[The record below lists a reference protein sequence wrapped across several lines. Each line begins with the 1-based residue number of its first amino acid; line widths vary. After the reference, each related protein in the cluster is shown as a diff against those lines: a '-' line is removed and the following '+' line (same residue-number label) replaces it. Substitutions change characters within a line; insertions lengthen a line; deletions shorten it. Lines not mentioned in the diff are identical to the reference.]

1 MNEQLVS
8 DQGLML
14 QWLFGG
20 AVVCF
25 YAFRRFESP
34 GPTRATTTFWQ
45 YWLAKTGY
53 AGSMLLLFIVLG
65 GAGTDLPRQ
74 ILDFLQI
81 SAAIKMA
88 DQPPGPLLAALILT
102 SLLPNAPLLQRF
114 DELIKVWFQR
124 VGNIPFEVR
133 ELSQRLKDS
142 IFRPSKD
149 RLLRMCSD
157 IKEAGIDPEWLD
169 APQGSL
175 AQIWACTAALYMT
188 IKTGAMP
195 KGFLRFADSRKDVR
209 AEIDRRFESLQSVEP
224 GVLVQLDDAKSS
236 ALAKHLER
244 KVRKDIDDLHEMLCD
259 YISAGVLETEWTFA
273 QRHARLVGMGFRDLD
288 KPRHVL
294 GSHEVV
300 LITGLIFLAMMFVS
314 LATRRFF
321 EPTPLGQNFRTA
333 VLVSIIYGIAIV
345 VAIYPKAIWSFAD
358 IVRVGTRPVAAYVAS
373 AFVAVVAAF
382 FVSLLF
388 RFVFDQS
395 GNLFQ
400 TISTPGA
407 FRRAFEV
414 SVQRSPWLVTTFI
427 ATIAIAWTADN
438 RAGSVENV
446 PAWLRAVESI
456 GMCLVFVAAQWITFA
471 LLEASTPDFAA
482 KLSQPKLLLTAA
494 IIGVVVGGL
503 VPHLYRR
510 SKLHLP
516 KAVPESVQGNPAL

>member
-1 MNEQLVS
+1 
-8 DQGLML
+8 
-14 QWLFGG
+14 
-20 AVVCF
+20 
-25 YAFRRFESP
+25 
-34 GPTRATTTFWQ
+34 
-45 YWLAKTGY
+45 
-53 AGSMLLLFIVLG
+53 
-65 GAGTDLPRQ
+65 
-74 ILDFLQI
+74 
-81 SAAIKMA
+81 
-88 DQPPGPLLAALILT
+88 
-102 SLLPNAPLLQRF
+102 
-114 DELIKVWFQR
+114 
-124 VGNIPFEVR
+124 
-133 ELSQRLKDS
+133 
-142 IFRPSKD
+142 
-149 RLLRMCSD
+149 
-157 IKEAGIDPEWLD
+157 
-169 APQGSL
+169 
-175 AQIWACTAALYMT
+175 
-188 IKTGAMP
+188 
-195 KGFLRFADSRKDVR
+195 
-209 AEIDRRFESLQSVEP
+209 
-224 GVLVQLDDAKSS
+224 
-236 ALAKHLER
+236 
-244 KVRKDIDDLHEMLCD
+244 
-259 YISAGVLETEWTFA
+259 
-273 QRHARLVGMGFRDLD
+273 MGFRDLD

-321 EPTPLGQNFRTA
+321 QPTPLGQNFRTA

>member
-1 MNEQLVS
+1 MDEQLVS
-8 DQGLML
+8 DQGLLL

-25 YAFRRFESP
+25 YAFRRFENP

-65 GAGTDLPRQ
+65 GAGTDLPKQ
-74 ILDFLQI
+74 IFDLLQI
-81 SAAIKMA
+81 SAAIRMA

-102 SLLPNAPLLQRF
+102 SLLPNAPFLQRV
-114 DELIKVWFQR
+114 DEIIKVWFQR

-133 ELSQRLKDS
+133 ELSLRLKGS
-142 IFRPSKD
+142 AFKPSKD
-149 RLLRMCSD
+149 RLVRVRLD
-157 IKEAGIDPEWLD
+157 LEEEGIDPEWLD
-169 APQGSL
+169 APLGSL
-175 AQIWACTAALYMT
+175 AQIWACTAALYLT
-188 IKTGAMP
+188 IKTGMMP
-195 KGFLRFADSRKDVR
+195 KGFLRFADSRKDVL
-209 AEIDRRFESLQSVEP
+209 AEIERRFESLQSVEAS
-224 GVLVQLDDAKSS
+224 VLVQLDDARGSP
-236 ALAKHLER
+236 LARHLEK
-244 KVRKDIDDLHEMLCD
+244 KVRKDIEDLHEMLCD
-259 YISAGVLETEWTFA
+259 YVSAGVLETEWSFG
-273 QRHARLVGMGFRDLD
+273 QRYARLVEMGFRDLD
-288 KPRHVL
+288 KPRHAL
-294 GSHEVV
+294 GLHEVV
-300 LITGLIFLAMMFVS
+300 LITGLIFLAMMFIT

-345 VAIYPKAIWSFAD
+345 AAIYPKAVWNVAD
-358 IVRVGTRPVAAYVAS
+358 IGKVGIRPVAAYVVS
-373 AFVAVVAAF
+373 AFAAVVAAF

-407 FRRAFEV
+407 FRKAFEV

-427 ATIAIAWTADN
+427 ATVAIAWTADN
-438 RAGSVENV
+438 RSASPENI
-446 PAWLRAVESI
+446 PAWLRPAEST
-456 GMCLVFVAAQWITFA
+456 GMCLVFVAAQWMTFA
-471 LLEASTPDFAA
+471 LLEASAPDFAA

-494 IIGVVVGGL
+494 IIGAVVGGL

-510 SKLHLP
+510 RKLQSP
-516 KAVPESVQGNPAL
+516 RAAPASVQANAAL